1 MSTKNFTEEFKIE
14 AVKQINEQGYPVSEV
29 AARLGVSTNSLYA
42 WIKRYQKPEPQRKQ
56 DDALQHEVKRLR
68 QELKRVTEE
77 RDILKKAAVD
87 SIGQRNSH
95 VKTWGCVWFLASITV
110 VLPVAKAASIFACP
124 RQVLAPVI

>member
-1 MSTKNFTEEFKIE
+1 MSAKNVTEEFKTE

-77 RDILKKAAVD
+77 RHILKKAA
-87 SIGQRNSH
+87 
-95 VKTWGCVWFLASITV
+95 AY
-110 VLPVAKAASIFACP
+110 FA
-124 RQVLAPVI
+124 RTSG

>member
-1 MSTKNFTEEFKIE
+1 MSAKTFTEEFKIE

-56 DDALQHEVKRLR
+56 GDALQHEVKRHR

-77 RDILKKAAVD
+77 RSQTGYRKRRYYGGGMPSVASPNYLERQFIVPL
-87 SIGQRNSH
+87 I
-95 VKTWGCVWFLASITV
+95 GCVT
-110 VLPVAKAASIFACP
+110 
-124 RQVLAPVI
+124 